1 MEYRMLDEVCGM
13 DEPTKVT
20 IEESDRL
27 VLSAVKDGKEKV
39 LVTFVQND
47 KKVTAFKAAAVIAGT
62 DYTIAVTNRKDTSN
76 KK

>member
-13 DEPTKVT
+13 DESTKAT

-39 LVTFVQND
+39 LVTFVRND
-47 KKVTAFKAAAVIAGT
+47 KKITAFKAAAVIAGT
-62 DYTIAVTNRKDTSN
+62 DYAVAVTSKKDVSN
-76 KK
+76 QK